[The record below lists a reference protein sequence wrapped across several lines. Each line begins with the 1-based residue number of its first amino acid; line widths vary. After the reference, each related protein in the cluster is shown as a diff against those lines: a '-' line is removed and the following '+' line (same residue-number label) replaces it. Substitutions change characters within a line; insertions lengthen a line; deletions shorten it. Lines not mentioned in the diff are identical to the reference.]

1 MKNKLIEYIKTG
13 INEDK
18 LSHAFLVETNNCE
31 ACMQEIYSAFV
42 DAKVV
47 SNNSIEN
54 NLSVLVI
61 RPENNLIDKNKIL
74 SLQKFIMLKSQ
85 NQKYKLYFILNAN
98 LMNIIA
104 ANKLLKTLEEPQENV
119 IGFLLTSSEN
129 EMLDT
134 IKSRCIH
141 FFAEETTEETE
152 KLEIIE
158 RIINVNFNNYLEM
171 HSLKKELLSKEKQ
184 EIIKILELTEEEI
197 INNIKMSNLAK
208 KYKIIDNII
217 DLIKA
222 NVNLEL
228 CLDKMFIEMGQ
239 I

>member
-1 MKNKLIEYIKTG
+1 MKNKLIEYIKNG

-31 ACMQEIYSAFV
+31 ACMQEIYSAFI

-47 SNNSIEN
+47 SNISIEN

-141 FFAEETTEETE
+141 FFAEETIEAE
-152 KLEIIE
+152 KPEIIK

-171 HSLKKELLSKEKQ
+171 HNLKKELLSKEKQ

>member
-141 FFAEETTEETE
+141 FFAEETIEAE
-152 KLEIIE
+152 KPEIIK
-158 RIINVNFNNYLEM
+158 RIINVNFNNYLDM
-171 HSLKKELLSKEKQ
+171 HNLKKELLSKEKQ

>member
-18 LSHAFLVETNNCE
+18 LSHAFLVETNNSE

-47 SNNSIEN
+47 SNKSIEN

-61 RPENNLIDKNKIL
+61 RPENNLIDKSKIL

-141 FFAEETTEETE
+141 FFAEETIEVTE
-152 KLEIIE
+152 KPEIVE
-158 RIINVNFNNYLEM
+158 RIININFNNYLEM
-171 HSLKKELLSKEKQ
+171 HNLKKELLSKEKQ

>member
-31 ACMQEIYSAFV
+31 VCMQEIYSAFV
-42 DAKVV
+42 DVKVF
-47 SNNSIEN
+47 SNISIEN

-141 FFAEETTEETE
+141 FFAEETTEVTE
-152 KLEIIE
+152 KPKIVE
-158 RIINVNFNNYLEM
+158 RIININFNNYLEM
-171 HSLKKELLSKEKQ
+171 HNLKKELLSKEKQ

-228 CLDKMFIEMGQ
+228 CLDKMFIEMVQ